1 MKNSDS
7 GLKKNLAEN
16 IRHFRKEKQL
26 TQFEFAE
33 LCGVNENTMRAIEQS
48 NVWPKTD
55 TLEKI
60 ILALQIKPYELFKP
74 SDVVLYESQD
84 VERCIDVNLD
94 MSLKNIVNELNNG
107 RLPEIAV

>member
-16 IRHFRKEKQL
+16 IRRFRKEKKL

-33 LCGVNENTMRAIEQS
+33 LCGVNENTMRSIEQS
-48 NVWPKTD
+48 NVWPKID

-60 ILALQIKPYELFKP
+60 ILTLDIKPYELFKP
-74 SDVVLYESQD
+74 KNVEVYQSQD
-84 VERCIDVNLD
+84 VGRCLDANLNL
-94 MSLKNIVNELNNG
+94 SLKNIVDELNNV
-107 RLPEIAV
+107 RLSEIAI